1 MNYIYDILLNLQ
13 DLPYMFYDWNE
24 EDSIDHIRK
33 IPLYKIGSKELKELE
48 EYEFV
53 LDCLEMERIK
63 DKTEV
68 FDANGV
74 DTIAYAFL
82 VSDGMQVLGFECN
95 HQGKVIGKSRL
106 LIDEENEVLEVV
118 NRIRSYTLHYQKLNK
133 CTMDMM
139 KTRKEIEIET
149 YIQREL
155 KCLKSGNIEKL
166 KYLYYECFDKKL
178 EERIQML
185 KEIETSLRE
194 QWSET
199 YPKIYSF
206 LKLTG
211 TRGK

>member
-13 DLPYMFYDWNE
+13 DMPYMFYDWNE
-24 EDSIDHIRK
+24 EDGIDHIRK
-33 IPLYKIGSKELKELE
+33 IPIYKISSKELKELE

-53 LDCLEMERIK
+53 LDCLEMERLK

-68 FDANGV
+68 FDGHGV
-74 DTIAYAFL
+74 DKIAYAFL
-82 VSDGMQVLGFECN
+82 ASDGMQVLGFECN
-95 HQGKVIGKSRL
+95 HQGRVIGKSRL

-118 NRIRSYTLHYQKLNK
+118 NRIHSYELQYQRLNK
-133 CTMDMM
+133 HKMDMM

-149 YIQREL
+149 YIQEEL
-155 KCLKSGNIEKL
+155 KQLKSGNIEKL

-178 EERIQML
+178 DERIQMIQG
-185 KEIETSLRE
+185 IETSLKE
-194 QWSET
+194 QWSEV

-211 TRGK
+211 TRSK